1 MGEGLTWEGPVASG
15 RIRRCRR
22 ALHHQH
28 GLEMQFSHTAVS
40 WAGVNG
46 SDQMLFFQMPG
57 ELPTI
62 DDWESHLTTVFP
74 EVRLKRFLEMRG
86 ADCGPWRL
94 ICALPA
100 LWVGLLYDE
109 QAQADALKLV
119 ESMSAEEREYLRDEV
134 PRLALKTPYRNGT
147 LQDLA
152 KEVLKIS
159 RQGLE
164 RRGLEEGKY
173 LNELDA
179 IAESG
184 ETQAE
189 ALLKLYEGEWGKSVD
204 PYYSPDFSY

>member
-1 MGEGLTWEGPVASG
+1 MYFVYRNGTYHNVAGQSFRDFLKGELPGL
-15 RIRRCRR
+15 
-22 ALHHQH
+22 
-28 GLEMQFSHTAVS
+28 
-40 WAGVNG
+40 
-46 SDQMLFFQMPG
+46 PG

-62 DDWESHLTTVFP
+62 DDWENHLTTVFP

-86 ADCGPWRL
+86 ADGGPWRL

-119 ESMSAEEREYLRDEV
+119 ESMSAEEREFLRDEV
-134 PRLALKTPYRNGT
+134 PRLGLKTPYRNGT

-152 KEVLKIS
+152 KDVLKIS
-159 RQGLE
+159 REGLQ
-164 RRGLEEGKY
+164 RRGREEGKY
-173 LNELDA
+173 LNELDI

-189 ALLKLYEGEWGKSVD
+189 MLLKFYEGEWNKSVD